1 MSNNMI
7 KFVHRTASNTSDKR
21 IADLFNK
28 GPSFDVDL
36 VTSDEKKVSAHRLVL
51 ALYSKH
57 LAGQIHDSGLN
68 GLLIIPLTNYPFEI
82 VQKIVQLLYFR
93 EVVVPVDL
101 TAKMKDALNFLKIHD
116 TNVTMAEQEQFK
128 KPNAPPLTQRKVVSQ
143 AQKPASAPMQQ
154 QQQQLSQQKLIRLE
168 NGAAGEQIGSY
179 TPGKRKR
186 AQSTFVSGTPRDPD
200 LVAASRIPN
209 GVGNQNGTAMAFARN
224 LPHLSISKVQ
234 RTQPPSQPQPQSVS
248 SLSTTPN
255 PAPVKQQNVGPKMV
269 EKPEQIALP
278 LTASSPTPVKNPNV
292 AATMQ
297 TPEQMITPNVQPQQP
312 MRPTTIPNLPAS
324 ITLQKVAATA
334 EKSNILQNGET
345 TGQTDEIDEPLNKME
360 SDEPQFEDE
369 IVDESD
375 EEAGENEGIGN
386 GSVEQN
392 DLRDIFPEL
401 RDDDTQ

>member
-68 GLLIIPLTNYPFEI
+68 GLLIT
-82 VQKIVQLLYFR
+82 
-93 EVVVPVDL
+93 
-101 TAKMKDALNFLKIHD
+101 
-116 TNVTMAEQEQFK
+116 
-128 KPNAPPLTQRKVVSQ
+128 PPLTQRKVVSQ